1 MRFKTE
7 TSSIYEVDSINK
19 KIRRL
24 EGVANP
30 TPRQGLDGEWKPYL
44 QLDNCSVGQQA
55 LITWRIE
62 DGIRKCTQT
71 SLITEL
77 VVNSNEL
84 PTTLEEN

>member
-7 TSSIYEVDSINK
+7 TSSIYEVDSISN

-30 TPRQGLDGEWKPYL
+30 TPRQGPDGEWKEYL
-44 QLDNCSVGQQA
+44 SLDNCNVGQQA
-55 LITWRIE
+55 LITWNIIE
-62 DGIRKCTQT
+62 GVAKCTQT
-71 SLITEL
+71 SLIVEL